1 MKEKQQAK
9 QLSIKNNEFTI
20 YKENIKIKVTT
31 QDLLNIEGRYV
42 PTNNNSTKQELWG
55 IFSNEKLKDYIDTS
69 ISDYQKREE
78 LINNIVSKTIKNN
91 ISGVI
96 IDFSNFNDY
105 KDVIKFVNELMP
117 RLREIGIITGI
128 VINEGMKE
136 EDFLKVVDY
145 IVI

>member
-78 LINNIVSKTIKNN
+78 LINNIVNKTIKNN

-117 RLREIGIITGI
+117 RLREVGIITGI

>member
-9 QLSIKNNEFTI
+9 QLSIKSNEFTI

-31 QDLLNIEGRYV
+31 QDLLNIEERYV

>member
-9 QLSIKNNEFTI
+9 QLSIKSNEFTI